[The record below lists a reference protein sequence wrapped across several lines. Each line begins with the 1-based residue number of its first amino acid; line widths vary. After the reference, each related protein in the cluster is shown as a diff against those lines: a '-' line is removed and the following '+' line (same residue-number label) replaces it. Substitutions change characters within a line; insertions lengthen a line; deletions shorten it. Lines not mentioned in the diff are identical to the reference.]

1 LLYNKDPFSA
11 NGLASGAALVEL
23 VLAAAVAHEADADC
37 AVSVCGALASLIQH
51 GEWARA
57 AVEQGAVKAV
67 LALTS
72 AHADAERLQMNGICA
87 LGYMVEH
94 ADWASVQAEAGGVLA
109 AAVRGLSAARV
120 AGSYRQH
127 NCIVTLSLLVEKDS
141 SYAERIIAAG
151 SFEITVKAM
160 GADLHNEDLQ
170 GNGCELLH
178 LLAETPSISA
188 LPRMQLF
195 LAQTA
200 VVEAMDM
207 HGEDESVQV
216 EGCLALTALQL
227 LIRRRLCAVVEE
239 ARAKFPDEMD
249 EETAA
254 TAIRSISDALAT
266 AEPASATAGA
276 KAARELRKLA

>member
-1 LLYNKDPFSA
+1 M
-11 NGLASGAALVEL
+11 GA
-23 VLAAAVAHEADADC
+23 
-37 AVSVCGALASLIQH
+37 
-51 GEWARA
+51 
-57 AVEQGAVKAV
+57 
-67 LALTS
+67 
-72 AHADAERLQMNGICA
+72 
-87 LGYMVEH
+87 
-94 ADWASVQAEAGGVLA
+94 
-109 AAVRGLSAARV
+109 
-120 AGSYRQH
+120 
-127 NCIVTLSLLVEKDS
+127 LSLLVEKDS

-170 GNGCELLH
+170 GNGCILLH
-178 LLAETPSISA
+178 RLAETPSISA

-227 LIRRRLCAVVEE
+227 LIRRRLCAVVER

-249 EETAA
+249 AETAA
-254 TAIRSISDALAT
+254 AAIRSISDALAT
-266 AEPASATAGA
+266 AEPASAAAGA
-276 KAARELRKLA
+276 NTARELRKLD